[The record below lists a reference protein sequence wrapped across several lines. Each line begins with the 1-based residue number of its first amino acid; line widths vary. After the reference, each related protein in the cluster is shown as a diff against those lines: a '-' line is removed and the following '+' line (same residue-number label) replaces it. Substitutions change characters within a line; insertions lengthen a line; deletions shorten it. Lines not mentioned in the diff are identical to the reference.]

1 MARPII
7 YTYSASW
14 TPSTIPYSQ
23 RFRRY
28 VEYNDYEAH
37 IHWFSIFNSFM
48 IVVFLAGL
56 VALIMLRTLKLD
68 YLRYSHSM
76 PDINDAAGSDD
87 SGWKRVHADVFRSCP
102 HYPLYCVLMVAS
114 IARLDRR
121 ATARTSHSRWWRR
134 SWRSC
139 W

>member
-1 MARPII
+1 M
-7 YTYSASW
+7 
-14 TPSTIPYSQ
+14 
-23 RFRRY
+23 
-28 VEYNDYEAH
+28 EYNDYEAH

-76 PDINDAAGSDD
+76 PDISDAASSDD

-114 IARLDRR
+114 MARLDRR
-121 ATARTSHSRWWRR
+121 ATARTSPSL
-134 SWRSC
+134 
-139 W
+139 

>member
-1 MARPII
+1 MDCRGFTARPII

-76 PDINDAAGSDD
+76 PDMSDAASSDD

-114 IARLDRR
+114 TARLDRR
-121 ATARTSHSRWWRR
+121 ATARTSPSL
-134 SWRSC
+134 
-139 W
+139 

>member
-1 MARPII
+1 M
-7 YTYSASW
+7 
-14 TPSTIPYSQ
+14 
-23 RFRRY
+23 
-28 VEYNDYEAH
+28 EYNDYEAH

-76 PDINDAAGSDD
+76 PDIND

-121 ATARTSHSRWWRR
+121 ATARTSPSRWWRR
-134 SWRSC
+134 WWRSC
-139 W
+139 

>member
-76 PDINDAAGSDD
+76 PDINDAASSDD

-121 ATARTSHSRWWRR
+121 ATARTSPSR
-134 SWRSC
+134 
-139 W
+139 

>member
-1 MARPII
+1 M
-7 YTYSASW
+7 
-14 TPSTIPYSQ
+14 PSTIPYSQ

-76 PDINDAAGSDD
+76 PDINDAASSDD

-121 ATARTSHSRWWRR
+121 ATARTSPSRWWRR
-134 SWRSC
+134 WWRSC
-139 W
+139 

>member
-1 MARPII
+1 M
-7 YTYSASW
+7 
-14 TPSTIPYSQ
+14 
-23 RFRRY
+23 
-28 VEYNDYEAH
+28 EYNDYEAH

-76 PDINDAAGSDD
+76 PDISDAASSDD

-114 IARLDRR
+114 MARLDRR
-121 ATARTSHSRWWRR
+121 ATARTSPSRWWRR
-134 SWRSC
+134 WWRSC

>member
-1 MARPII
+1 MDCRGFTARPII

-76 PDINDAAGSDD
+76 PDISDAASSDD

-114 IARLDRR
+114 TARLDRR
-121 ATARTSHSRWWRR
+121 ATARTSPSL
-134 SWRSC
+134 
-139 W
+139 